1 LDSAKKPETFLDLYL
16 QYATEQT
23 DAPRIFHEYLA
34 YFILSS
40 VIGKS
45 IHTKFGYKDLY
56 PNLYLLLI
64 APSSIHR
71 KSWSQNM
78 AIHIIREIH
87 RDILIPDCSSRE
99 SFIAEFADKE
109 RTPHETGVFKIDE
122 FKGFMDRMKNNN
134 YFSGFIQDLSSMY
147 DGDPVRRRKGVDNVE
162 TYTIEKPFLNITAA
176 CSTDWLNQAIQ
187 SADISGGFLARF
199 IWVISNDLI
208 VNPSPWPKMADGK
221 KRSSLIGKLE
231 NIRRILDVKLGSHVD
246 FLNAE
251 YRWNEWY
258 QGFYS
263 NHQGGMW
270 DANYHRMSIT
280 VRKLAILNCIMRYE
294 AKGIEANQPGVFLA
308 NDEDVTRAT
317 ELGEKSIRCLDMI
330 QIGNGKFDLYMK
342 KALRVIMKA
351 DGMRLEGCEHRV
363 VQQNVKV
370 SSFIMKQVIESLK
383 DMDLIE
389 INRGPKGG
397 LVYKAKEGADGWLA
411 S

>member
-1 LDSAKKPETFLDLYL
+1 MDSAKKPETFLDLYL

-187 SADISGGFLARF
+187 Y
-199 IWVISNDLI
+199 
-208 VNPSPWPKMADGK
+208 
-221 KRSSLIGKLE
+221 
-231 NIRRILDVKLGSHVD
+231 IRWILGAIHLG
-246 FLNAE
+246 
-251 YRWNEWY
+251 Y
-258 QGFYS
+258 
-263 NHQGGMW
+263 
-270 DANYHRMSIT
+270 
-280 VRKLAILNCIMRYE
+280 
-294 AKGIEANQPGVFLA
+294 
-308 NDEDVTRAT
+308 
-317 ELGEKSIRCLDMI
+317 
-330 QIGNGKFDLYMK
+330 
-342 KALRVIMKA
+342 
-351 DGMRLEGCEHRV
+351 
-363 VQQNVKV
+363 
-370 SSFIMKQVIESLK
+370 KQ
-383 DMDLIE
+383 
-389 INRGPKGG
+389 
-397 LVYKAKEGADGWLA
+397 
-411 S
+411 